1 VAPVA
6 GMLDVTDTDACF
18 VEGKLARPLVAQAGR
33 VRLLVL
39 GGKDAFGRVVTI
51 VGGRSCVARM
61 LPCVVPV
68 ADAEK
73 SQATAGAKIRSG
85 GAKIRSGI
93 GVLAL
98 VGPTRSDVLK
108 GRGVMGL
115 TLLVVAVRSDV
126 LILTGRGGGLG
137 EQRMLPVRTEGS
149 NTVTRRGSGLMVRML
164 PAVTE
169 RSTRGHGGAMQHR
182 RLPEFT
188 TFEGDTLR
196 DRTPIGTA
204 SDRCGVVPWEFI
216 QTSDNELRCWDALV
230 TTATMGG
237 GTEGV

>member
-1 VAPVA
+1 MA

-18 VEGKLARPLVAQAGR
+18 VEGKLARPLIAQAGR

-39 GGKDAFGRVVTI
+39 GGKVAAFGKVVTI
-51 VGGRSCVARM
+51 VGGRSCGARM

-149 NTVTRRGSGLMVRML
+149 NSLT
-164 PAVTE
+164 
-169 RSTRGHGGAMQHR
+169 
-182 RLPEFT
+182 
-188 TFEGDTLR
+188 
-196 DRTPIGTA
+196 
-204 SDRCGVVPWEFI
+204 
-216 QTSDNELRCWDALV
+216 
-230 TTATMGG
+230 
-237 GTEGV
+237 